1 MTLVSEFSMPHYVS
15 VNKSPRVRLS
25 KLQLLKNP
33 LTDTKVIKSALKSGE
48 RGYLPFP
55 SPGRKAG

>member
-1 MTLVSEFSMPHYVS
+1 VAAS
-15 VNKSPRVRLS
+15 
-25 KLQLLKNP
+25 KNP

-55 SPGRKAG
+55 SPGRKAGYNRRKLEISY